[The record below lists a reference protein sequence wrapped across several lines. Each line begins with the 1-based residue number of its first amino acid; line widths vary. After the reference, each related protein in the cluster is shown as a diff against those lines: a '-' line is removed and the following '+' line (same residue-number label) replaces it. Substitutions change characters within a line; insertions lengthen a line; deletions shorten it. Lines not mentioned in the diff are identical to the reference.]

1 MSDAWMP
8 FQPAIDEPSNA
19 WPLSNLSIVNT
30 LLGTETCC
38 SLPRVSVKRRSTN
51 LTSLSL
57 ISLSTSAGLG
67 MRNLLDEG
75 RNYDALQNGGKA
87 TARTMP
93 YPQNP
98 ETPWQAIIFT
108 RRCARF
114 TLVCTVYVRALPRNC
129 QFG

>member
-67 MRNLLDEG
+67 MRNLLGEYL
-75 RNYDALQNGGKA
+75 NYDALQNDGRT

-93 YPQNP
+93 YPP
-98 ETPWQAIIFT
+98 AAKTPCQAMIL
-108 RRCARF
+108 AS
-114 TLVCTVYVRALPRNC
+114 
-129 QFG
+129 